1 MKGYL
6 EKLGQ
11 WLRHKVRVIII
22 KKWKRPKRIFN
33 SLKRLSDIQ
42 RSNFT
47 DEELFMVANT
57 RLWLYRQAGMYVVNY
72 ILSPMILSLK
82 GEDMPGLID
91 PLKYYLKS
99 LWIQY

>member
-1 MKGYL
+1 MKMYL

-22 KKWKRPKRIFN
+22 KKWKKPKRIFIN
-33 SLKRLSDIQ
+33 LKRLNDIQ
-42 RSNFT
+42 RFNFT

-57 RLWLYRQAGMYVVNY
+57 RLGLYRQAGMNVVNY
-72 ILSPMILSLK
+72 IISPAILSLK
-82 GEDMPGLID
+82 GKDMPGLID

-99 LWIQY
+99 L

>member
-1 MKGYL
+1 MKLVRFPEAAAPRPLVFFLSAEEYL
-6 EKLGQ
+6 A
-11 WLRHKVRVIII
+11 RMC
-22 KKWKRPKRIFN
+22 
-33 SLKRLSDIQ
+33 
-42 RSNFT
+42 

-99 LWIQY
+99 L